1 MELPTPLSTSSL
13 VDLSGVDE
21 TLRAA
26 TWRHSSQ
33 AYFPGLS
40 VRELRQNPAFGMI
53 AGTAFGA
60 GRLWLVLSPP
70 LQVSYDPHGAEDVQ
84 IFSVML
90 QIKGSTLA
98 LQSGRRGLLR
108 PGELC
113 VIDSL
118 VPFELEVV
126 GVSSQIMILQMPRHA
141 VIGRHPY
148 LEQRTAEV
156 FDPQESGTTLLRNVL
171 LNVVESAHLLQSDQR
186 GAALGAVVQLLGAP
200 KMRRR
205 REPEEIGWRVRAA
218 LALIDAELADPE
230 LDASRVAD
238 AQSISRRRLD
248 EIMVAQVGSS
258 IAAKIWLRRLEQ
270 AASDLLD
277 ERFASKTVTQ
287 IAFAAGFEDAAH
299 FTRAFKRRYGCTPSE
314 WRTAQPKH

>member
-1 MELPTPLSTSSL
+1 MELPTPLSTPAL

-26 TWRHSSQ
+26 AWRRSARTH
-33 AYFPGLS
+33 FPGLS
-40 VRELRQNPAFGMI
+40 VRELRENPTFGMI

-70 LQVSYDPHGAEDVQ
+70 LQVSYDPHGAEDAQ

-108 PGELC
+108 PGEIC

-156 FDPQESGTTLLRNVL
+156 FDPQESGATRRSPPMQ
-171 LNVVESAHLLQSDQR
+171 SAHQTRAGEGPWR
-186 GAALGAVVQLLGAP
+186 GL
-200 KMRRR
+200 
-205 REPEEIGWRVRAA
+205 
-218 LALIDAELADPE
+218 
-230 LDASRVAD
+230 
-238 AQSISRRRLD
+238 AQSERERRAD
-248 EIMVAQVGSS
+248 ESQ
-258 IAAKIWLRRLEQ
+258 REH
-270 AASDLLD
+270 DP
-277 ERFASKTVTQ
+277 
-287 IAFAAGFEDAAH
+287 
-299 FTRAFKRRYGCTPSE
+299 KRRIEAESIGGHAGE
-314 WRTAQPKH
+314 GR